1 MSLRRVISVLSAV
14 VVASG
19 SLVAAAPKKDDKKKA
34 PTPVA
39 PAKDEPA
46 GSAATAPAAAGGGSG
61 SAVDM
66 QEDAPPSDM
75 NGTDENPDAPKDITK
90 PTVTATAPTP
100 TRPAGYPME
109 EALRPITLPANMS
122 EVSISPHAN
131 VSPYFGSDALRA
143 RYGITSRVQLGLT
156 YVLGGVY
163 HDPSTADMK
172 LGFHPGKAVGVDV
185 TVLLQN
191 WIAVRVGVPVYVDP
205 VAVGL
210 QLGAPMKFQFGEKF
224 ALGGMDDLLNIKIS
238 KFAPSFYSEYE
249 NAVYAAAQSSNTETP
264 NGHLRFSAYGIYNH
278 TPKLAII
285 GRAGL
290 DTVLT
295 SSGSGGAGAT
305 SSNSTATFLRGG
317 FDYTPR
323 KYLDVGVSIGFDD
336 LAHSGSFTPAGYLAL
351 RI

>member
-1 MSLRRVISVLSAV
+1 MSHGRLISVLSAV

-19 SLVAAAPKKDDKKKA
+19 SLVAAAPNKGA

-46 GSAATAPAAAGGGSG
+46 GSADATGAG

-66 QEDAPPSDM
+66 PEDAPPADM
-75 NGTDENPDAPKDITK
+75 NGTDENPDAPRDITK
-90 PTVTATAPTP
+90 PTVTATAPAP
-100 TRPAGYPME
+100 TRPSGYPIE
-109 EALRPITLPANMS
+109 EALRPITLPQNMS

-156 YVLGGVY
+156 YVLGGIY
-163 HDPSTADMK
+163 HDPTTSSMK

-191 WIAVRVGVPVYVDP
+191 WLAVRVGVPVYVDP

-210 QLGAPMKFQFGEKF
+210 QLGAPMKFTFGDKF
-224 ALGGMDDLLNIKIS
+224 ALGGLDDLLNIKIS

-249 NAVYAAAQSSNTETP
+249 NAVYAAAQDNNTETP
-264 NGHLRFSAYGIYNH
+264 NGHLRFSAYGIYNY
-278 TPKLAII
+278 TQKVAII
-285 GRAGL
+285 ARAGL
-290 DTVLT
+290 DTML
-295 SSGSGGAGAT
+295 SSGSSGGAGAT
-305 SSNSTATFLRGG
+305 SSSSTATFLRGG
-317 FDYTPR
+317 VDYTPR
-323 KYLDVGVSIGFDD
+323 KYLDLGVSLGFDD
-336 LAHSGSFTPAGYLAL
+336 LAHAGSFTPTGYLAL

>member
-1 MSLRRVISVLSAV
+1 MSHRLISVLSAV

-19 SLVAAAPKKDDKKKA
+19 SLVAAAPS

-46 GSAATAPAAAGGGSG
+46 GSADTGGGSG

-66 QEDAPPSDM
+66 PEDAPPADM
-75 NGTDENPDAPKDITK
+75 NGTDENPDAPRDITK
-90 PTVTATAPTP
+90 PAVTAVAPTP
-100 TRPAGYPME
+100 KRPSGYPTE
-109 EALRPITLPANMS
+109 EALRPITLPQNMS

-143 RYGITSRVQLGLT
+143 RYGITSRIQLGLT
-156 YVLGGVY
+156 YVLGGIY
-163 HDPSTADMK
+163 HDPSTANMK

-210 QLGAPMKFQFGEKF
+210 QLGAPMKFTFGEKF

-249 NAVYAAAQSSNTETP
+249 NAINAAAQDNNTETP
-264 NGHLRFSAYGIYNH
+264 NGHLRFSAYGIYQQS
-278 TPKLAII
+278 TKLAII
-285 GRAGL
+285 ARAGL
-290 DTVLT
+290 DTML
-295 SSGSGGAGAT
+295 SSAGSGSAGAT
-305 SSNSTATFLRGG
+305 SSSSTATFLRAG

-323 KYLDVGVSIGFDD
+323 HYLDLGVSLGFDD
-336 LAHSGSFTPAGYLAL
+336 LAHGGSFTPQGYLAL